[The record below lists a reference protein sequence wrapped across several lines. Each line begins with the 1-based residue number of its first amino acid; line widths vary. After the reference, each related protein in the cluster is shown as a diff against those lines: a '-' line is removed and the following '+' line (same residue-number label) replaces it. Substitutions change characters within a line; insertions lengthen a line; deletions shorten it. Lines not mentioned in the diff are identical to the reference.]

1 MNIRNATMEDLE
13 ILTAIEAA
21 CFPPAEAA
29 TRESFAKR
37 LAAYPNHFWLLEED
51 GQVVSFVNGMVTD
64 EPLLRDEMFED
75 AALHNEDGAWQM
87 IFGVNTL
94 PEHRRRGLAGMLLE
108 RAAADA
114 RAQGRKGCVLTCKDR
129 LIHYYE
135 KFGYRNEGVSQSV
148 HGGVVWYDMRLT
160 FDKTGDER

>member
-37 LAAYPNHFWLLEED
+37 LAVYPNHFWLLEED

-64 EPLLRDEMFED
+64 APLRRDEMFED

-94 PEHRRRGLAGMLLE
+94 PEYRRRGLAGVLLE

>member
-37 LAAYPNHFWLLEED
+37 LAVYPNHFWLLEED

>member
-37 LAAYPNHFWLLEED
+37 LAVYPNHFWLLEED

-94 PEHRRRGLAGMLLE
+94 PAYRRRGLAGVLLE
-108 RAAADA
+108 RAADDA